1 MKMALLKTALN
12 NLKKGW
18 VMNLLIV
25 LEMTAAIVVFA
36 VMISSILIRYA
47 YYSPFKD
54 VLNSKGICADLYI
67 KNTTGNKINF
77 VHDDGFKEL
86 LNGAEKIIS
95 TNITYIDGGSQ
106 SENNIS
112 GTYCRAYND
121 EAIKRFAPRLKSG
134 RWLNTSDK
142 TDVIE
147 IVVSDNPYGWK
158 LGDRFE
164 LYFSV
169 LSNTSN
175 LYPFTVEVVGE
186 LEKGANVFGYSA
198 DYNDESIF
206 GLWFSPFDY
215 EYEEE
220 PLMLFS
226 SEYLDKYDIAQSA
239 GGTYIFSYDDS
250 VSDENIR
257 KDRTTLS
264 KTGDMN
270 SFAYFSFETVNE
282 NSLTYLYMQ
291 VYKLLPIIIVIL
303 ILTFISSISST
314 ALYTR
319 ERLRDYSIFYI
330 CGLWWNQCAWINL
343 IQSAIISVIAIVSA
357 FTGMFII
364 GQTSLRDT
372 MTVIWSGPMVLGA
385 MGIAVIYILVSMI
398 MPAVII
404 RGSTPKEILTR

>member
-1 MKMALLKTALN
+1 MALLKTAFN
-12 NLKKGW
+12 NFKKGW
-18 VMNLLIV
+18 IMNLLIV
-25 LEMTAAIVVFA
+25 LEMTTAVVVFA

-54 VLNSKGICADLYI
+54 VLDSKGFCADLYI
-67 KNTTGNKINF
+67 TNMMEDKINF

-86 LNGAEKIIS
+86 LSGTRTIIS
-95 TNITYIDGGSQ
+95 TNITYIDGGPQ

-112 GTYCRAYND
+112 GTYCRTYND
-121 EAIKRFAPRLKSG
+121 EAIRRFAPKLKSG

-142 TDVIE
+142 ADVIE

-158 LGDRFE
+158 VGDRFE

-169 LSNTSN
+169 LSNTYE
-175 LYPFTVEVVGE
+175 LYPYTVEIVGE
-186 LEKGANVFGYSA
+186 LEKGTNVFGYRA
-198 DYNDESIF
+198 VYADESIF
-206 GLWFSPFDY
+206 GLWFSSFDY
-215 EYEEE
+215 EYEEQ

-250 VSDENIR
+250 VSDEDIKNDR
-257 KDRTTLS
+257 KTLS

-270 SFAYFSFETVNE
+270 SFVYSQLETVKE

-291 VYKLLPIIIVIL
+291 VYNLLPIIIVIL
-303 ILTFISSISST
+303 ILTFVSSISST
-314 ALYTR
+314 ALSTR

-330 CGLWWNQCAWINL
+330 SGLRWNQCVWINL
-343 IQSAIISVIAIVSA
+343 IQSAIISVISLVLA
-357 FTGMFII
+357 FVGMFIT
-364 GQTSLRDT
+364 GLTPFGDT
-372 MTVIWSGPMVLGA
+372 MTVIWSGWIAFGA
-385 MGIAVIYILVSMI
+385 FGLAVIYMLVSML

-404 RGSTPKEILTR
+404 RRSTPKEILTR